1 MSPYRRKFS
10 PYERTYPS
18 FLTRDEYLREQYRMR
33 SMVLSIIRHFKFKES
48 TKTPIL
54 VGHTEN
60 YVLKY
65 DSNRKVALL
74 FKKENNERKEAFR
87 LEICKNEIDE
97 IIGLLTLL
105 KIWL

>member
-1 MSPYRRKFS
+1 
-10 PYERTYPS
+10 
-18 FLTRDEYLREQYRMR
+18 
-33 SMVLSIIRHFKFKES
+33 MVLSFLKHLKFKES